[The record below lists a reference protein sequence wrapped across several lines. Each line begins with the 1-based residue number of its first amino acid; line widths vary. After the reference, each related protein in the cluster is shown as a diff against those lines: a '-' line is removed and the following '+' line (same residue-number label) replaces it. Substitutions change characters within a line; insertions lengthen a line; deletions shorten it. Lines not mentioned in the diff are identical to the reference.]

1 MSQNKTDKGQP
12 TKVGVVTSDK
22 CEKSRRVEIEFQ
34 QKHAKY
40 GKYLRKRSVLHVHDE
55 GNASRAGDRVEI
67 ERCSPV
73 SRTKHWRV
81 VRVVE
86 KASV

>member
-1 MSQNKTDKGQP
+1 MSDQNAQP
-12 TKVGVVTSDK
+12 TKIGVVTSDK
-22 CEKSRRVEIEFQ
+22 REKSRRVEIEFQ
-34 QKHAKY
+34 AKHEKY

-55 GNASRAGDRVEI
+55 GNVSRSGDRVEI
-67 ERCSPV
+67 ERCQPL

-86 KASV
+86 KAAV

>member
-1 MSQNKTDKGQP
+1 MSERNAQS
-12 TKVGVVTSDK
+12 TKIALVTSDK
-22 CEKSRRVEIEFQ
+22 REKSRRVEIEFQ
-34 QKHAKY
+34 QKHERY
-40 GKYLRKRSVLHVHDE
+40 GKYLKKRSVLHVHDE
-55 GNASRAGDRVEI
+55 DNASRTGDKVEI
-67 ERCSPV
+67 ERCAPK